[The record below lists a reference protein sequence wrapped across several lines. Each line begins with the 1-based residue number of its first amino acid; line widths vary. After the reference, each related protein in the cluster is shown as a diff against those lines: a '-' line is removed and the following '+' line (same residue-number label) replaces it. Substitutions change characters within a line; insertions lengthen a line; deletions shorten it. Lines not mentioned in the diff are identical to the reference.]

1 MKITIV
7 NFSGRKNGNC
17 HAISKVIADVHSAEG
32 KHVFNFCDINFVP
45 CGKCEYECFS
55 PDKQCQY
62 QSDGVYDMYDRIT
75 KSDLTY
81 FIVPN
86 YCDYPNANYFIF
98 NERSQCFFQHHEELL
113 DRYLSVKKRFIVVSN
128 TQTQNFI
135 AALSYQIPEGESPDI
150 LFLPAKAYKKIS
162 IDGDLMTSPEAKK
175 AVEAFCQK

>member
-7 NFSGRKNGNC
+7 NFSGRENGNC
-17 HAISKVIADVHSAEG
+17 RAISKVIAASHPADEISI
-32 KHVFNFCDINFVP
+32 FNFCDITLAP
-45 CGKCEYECFS
+45 CGSCEYDCFNR
-55 PDKQCQY
+55 DKQCPH
-62 QSDGVYDMYDRIT
+62 QSDGVYDMYDKIT
-75 KSDLTY
+75 LSDLTY

-98 NERSQCFFQHHEELL
+98 NERSQCYFQHHEQLL

-135 AALSYQIPEGESPDI
+135 TALSYQIPEGESPDI
-150 LFLPAKAYKKIS
+150 LFLPAKKYRKIS

-175 AVEAFCQK
+175 AVEIFCRK

>member
-17 HAISKVIADVHSAEG
+17 RAISKVLADVHSADD
-32 KHVFNFCDINFVP
+32 KSVFNVCDIKLAP

-55 PDKQCQY
+55 PDKQCPY

-75 KSDLTY
+75 SSDRAY
-81 FIVPN
+81 FILPN

-98 NERSQCFFQHHEELL
+98 NERSQCFFWHHEELL

-135 AALSYQIPEGESPDI
+135 TALSYQIPEGESPDI
-150 LFLPAKAYKKIS
+150 LFLPAKMYKKIS
-162 IDGDLMTSPEAKK
+162 IDGDLMTSPEAKN
-175 AVEAFCQK
+175 AVEMFCRR